1 MTYEDILKYINRALK
16 KFANS
21 IPTAQRSIYDAIIEE
36 VNRLELSDGKIRP
49 TVKNLSILNSI
60 RNKINRVVLT
70 DDYKQEVK
78 DFAKAF
84 NDITKL
90 QNEYW
95 RTVEKSFTP
104 RPLLKE
110 IRKQAITDVVAKLTE
125 AGIGANVSDRIID
138 ILRTNI
144 TTGGSYK
151 DLTAQLRDGLLNT
164 EQKGYLDRYVKQVT
178 IDSLNQYSAQ
188 YSQIVS
194 SDLGYQWYKYDNTE
208 IDSSRPFCQHMCED
222 HRYFHISSVPNLLKG
237 LDISGNRMTY
247 KDNKSG
253 ETKTVRINPK
263 TNLPDGFITGTN
275 PENFFVRRG
284 GFSCGHQ
291 IRPVAE
297 RQVPAEIREKVFAL
311 PVYQAWARVNS
322 K

>member
-125 AGIGANVSDRIID
+125 AGIGANVSDRILD

-164 EQKGYLDRYVKQVT
+164 EQKGYLDRYAKQVT
-178 IDSLNQYSAQ
+178 VDSINQYNAQ
-188 YSQIVS
+188 YTQVVS
-194 SDLGYQWYKYDNTE
+194 SDLGYTFFKYDNTLIE
-208 IDSSRPFCQHMCED
+208 TSRPFCQAMREENE
-222 HRYFHISSVPNLLKG
+222 YFHISQVPALLRADNLYY
-237 LDISGNRMTY
+237 D
-247 KDNKSG
+247 DNG
-253 ETKTVRINPK
+253 ERKKVRINPK
-263 TNLPDGFITGTN
+263 TNLPDGFIPGTN
-275 PENFFVRRG
+275 TENFFIRRG

-297 RQVPAEIREKVFAL
+297 RQVPVEVREKIFAT
-311 PVYQAWARVNS
+311 PEYQAWARVNS

>member
-1 MTYEDILKYINRALK
+1 MTYEDILKRINQALK
-16 KFANS
+16 KFAKS
-21 IPTAQRSIYDAIIEE
+21 IPSVQQSIYDAIIEE

-49 TVKNLSILNSI
+49 TVKNLSILSAI
-60 RNKINRVVLT
+60 RSKINRVVLT
-70 DDYKQEVK
+70 DEYKEEVR
-78 DFAKAF
+78 DFARAF

-95 RTVEKSFTP
+95 RSIEKKFTP

-110 IRKQAITDVVAKLTE
+110 IRKQAITDVVSKLTE

-151 DLTAQLRDGLLNT
+151 DLAKQLRDGLLNT
-164 EQKGYLDRYVKQVT
+164 DQQGYLDKYAKQVT
-178 IDSLNQYSAQ
+178 VDSINQYNAQ
-188 YSQIVS
+188 YTQIVS
-194 SDLGYQWYKYDNTE
+194 SDLGYTWFKYDNTDIE
-208 IDSSRPFCQHMCED
+208 TTRPFCDAMTDQP
-222 HRYFHISSVPNLLKG
+222 YFHISQVPDILQAKDLYYIKDGVKTKVPIYDKTG
-237 LDISGNRMTY
+237 LPHGMI
-247 KDNKSG
+247 
-253 ETKTVRINPK
+253 P
-263 TNLPDGFITGTN
+263 GTN
-275 PENFFVRRG
+275 SENFFVRRG
-284 GFSCGHQ
+284 GYNCGHQ

-297 RQVPAEIREKVFAL
+297 RQVPADVKQKVFAL

>member
-1 MTYEDILKYINRALK
+1 MIYEDILKRINRALK
-16 KFANS
+16 KFSRS

-70 DDYKQEVK
+70 DEYKSEVK

-84 NDITKL
+84 NDITRL

-95 RTVEKSFTP
+95 RTVEKEFTP

-110 IRKQAITDVVAKLTE
+110 IRKMAITDVVSKLTE

-151 DLTAQLRDGLLNT
+151 DLAAQLRDGLLNT
-164 EQKGYLDRYVKQVT
+164 GQQGYLERYAKQVT
-178 IDSLNQYSAQ
+178 VDSINQYNAQ
-188 YSQIVS
+188 YTQIVS
-194 SDLGYQWYKYDNTE
+194 SDLGYTWFKYDNTDIE
-208 IDSSRPFCQHMCED
+208 TTRPFCDAMTDQP
-222 HRYFHISSVPNLLKG
+222 YFHISQVPDLLAAKDLYYLKDGVRTKVPIYEKTG
-237 LDISGNRMTY
+237 LPHGLIA
-247 KDNKSG
+247 
-253 ETKTVRINPK
+253 
-263 TNLPDGFITGTN
+263 GTN
-275 PENFFVRRG
+275 AENFFVRRG
-284 GFSCGHQ
+284 GYNCGHQ

-297 RQVPAEIREKVFAL
+297 RQVPVEIRDRVKAT
-311 PVYQAWARVNS
+311 PGYQAWATLNS

>member
-1 MTYEDILKYINRALK
+1 M
-16 KFANS
+16 
-21 IPTAQRSIYDAIIEE
+21 
-36 VNRLELSDGKIRP
+36 DGKIRP

-60 RNKINRVVLT
+60 RNKVNRVVLT

-95 RTVEKSFTP
+95 RTIEKNFTP

-110 IRKQAITDVVAKLTE
+110 IRKQAITDVVGKLTE

-164 EQKGYLDRYVKQVT
+164 EQKGYLDRYAKQVT
-178 IDSLNQYSAQ
+178 IDSINQYNAQ
-188 YSQIVS
+188 YTQVVS
-194 SDLGYQWYKYDNTE
+194 SDLGYTWFKYDNTDIE
-208 IDSSRPFCQHMCED
+208 TTRPFCDAMTDQP
-222 HRYFHISSVPNLLKG
+222 YFHISQVPGILQAKDLYYLKDGVRTKVPIYDKTG
-237 LDISGNRMTY
+237 LPHGLI
-247 KDNKSG
+247 
-253 ETKTVRINPK
+253 P
-263 TNLPDGFITGTN
+263 GTN
-275 PENFFVRRG
+275 AENFFVRRG
-284 GFSCGHQ
+284 GYNCGHQ

>member
-1 MTYEDILKYINRALK
+1 MDEILKKIGQAIRKFNR
-16 KFANS
+16 S
-21 IPTAQRSIYDAIIEE
+21 IPTAQRSIYEAIIEE
-36 VNRLELSDGKIRP
+36 VNRLELTNDGKIRP

-70 DDYKQEVK
+70 DEYKADVK
-78 DFAKAF
+78 EFVKSF

-95 RTVEKSFTP
+95 RTVEATFKP
-104 RPLLKE
+104 KPLLKE
-110 IRKQAITDVVAKLTE
+110 IRKQAITDVVGKLTD

-151 DLTAQLRDGLLNT
+151 SLTAQLRDGLLNT
-164 EQKGYLDRYVKQVT
+164 EQKGYLDRYAKQVT

-194 SDLGYQWYKYDNTE
+194 SDLGYTFFKYDNTD
-208 IDSSRPFCQHMCED
+208 IDTTRHFCDAMTDQP
-222 HRYFHISSVPNLLKG
+222 YFHISQVPGILKAKDLYYTDKDGSIRKVELYSKTG
-237 LDISGNRMTY
+237 LPHGMI
-247 KDNKSG
+247 
-253 ETKTVRINPK
+253 P
-263 TNLPDGFITGTN
+263 GTN
-275 PENFFVRRG
+275 AENFFVRRG
-284 GFSCGHQ
+284 GYNCGHQ
-291 IRPVAE
+291 VRPVAE
-297 RQVPAEIREKVFAL
+297 RQVPAEVKAKIMATPE
-311 PVYQAWARVNS
+311 YQRWASVNA

>member
-36 VNRLELSDGKIRP
+36 VNRLELSDGKIRA

-95 RTVEKSFTP
+95 RTIEKNFTP

-110 IRKQAITDVVAKLTE
+110 IRKQAITDVVGKLTE

-164 EQKGYLDRYVKQVT
+164 EQKGYLDRYAKQVT
-178 IDSLNQYSAQ
+178 VDSINQYNAQ
-188 YSQIVS
+188 YTQVVS
-194 SDLGYQWYKYDNTE
+194 SDLGYTWFKYDNTDIE
-208 IDSSRPFCQHMCED
+208 TTRPFCDAMTDQP
-222 HRYFHISSVPNLLKG
+222 YFHISQVPGILQAKDLYYLKDGVRTKVPIYDKTG
-237 LDISGNRMTY
+237 LPHGLISG
-247 KDNKSG
+247 
-253 ETKTVRINPK
+253 
-263 TNLPDGFITGTN
+263 TNA
-275 PENFFVRRG
+275 ENFFVRRG
-284 GFSCGHQ
+284 GYNCGHQ

-297 RQVPAEIREKVFAL
+297 RQVPVEVREKIFAT
-311 PVYQAWARVNS
+311 PEYQAWARVNS

>member
-1 MTYEDILKYINRALK
+1 MIYEDILKRINQALK
-16 KFANS
+16 KFSRS

-36 VNRLELSDGKIRP
+36 VNRLELTTDGKIRP
-49 TVKNLSILNSI
+49 TVKNLSVLNSI

-70 DDYKQEVK
+70 DEYKQEVK

-84 NDITKL
+84 NDITRL

-95 RTVEKSFTP
+95 RTVEKEFTP

-110 IRKQAITDVVAKLTE
+110 IRKMAITDVVSKLTE

-151 DLTAQLRDGLLNT
+151 DLAAQLRDGLLNT
-164 EQKGYLDRYVKQVT
+164 GQQGYLERYAKQVT
-178 IDSLNQYSAQ
+178 VDSINQYNAQ
-188 YSQIVS
+188 YTQIVS
-194 SDLGYQWYKYDNTE
+194 SDLGYTWFKYDNTDIE
-208 IDSSRPFCQHMCED
+208 TTRPFCDAMTDQP
-222 HRYFHISSVPNLLKG
+222 YFHISQVPDLLAAKDLYYLKDGVRTKVPIYEKTG
-237 LDISGNRMTY
+237 LPHGLIA
-247 KDNKSG
+247 
-253 ETKTVRINPK
+253 
-263 TNLPDGFITGTN
+263 GTN
-275 PENFFVRRG
+275 AENFFVRRG
-284 GFSCGHQ
+284 GYNCGHQ

-297 RQVPAEIREKVFAL
+297 RQVPVEIMDRVKAT
-311 PVYQAWARVNS
+311 PGYQAWATLNS

>member
-1 MTYEDILKYINRALK
+1 MTYDDILKRINQSLK
-16 KFANS
+16 KFARS
-21 IPTAQRSIYDAIIEE
+21 IPAVQQSIYDAIIEE
-36 VNRLELSDGKIRP
+36 INRLELLDGKIRP

-70 DDYKQEVK
+70 DEYKSEVK

-95 RTVEKSFTP
+95 RTVEKKFTP

-110 IRKQAITDVVAKLTE
+110 IRKQAITDVLSKLTE

-151 DLTAQLRDGLLNT
+151 DLAAQLRGGLLSAD
-164 EQKGYLDRYVKQVT
+164 QQGYLDRYARQVT
-178 IDSLNQYSAQ
+178 VDSINQYNAQ
-188 YSQIVS
+188 YTQIVS
-194 SDLGYQWYKYDNTE
+194 SDLGYTWFKYDNTDIE
-208 IDSSRPFCQHMCED
+208 TTRPFCDAMTDQP
-222 HRYFHISSVPNLLKG
+222 YFHISQVPDILEAKDLYYIKDDVKTKVPIYDKTG
-237 LDISGNRMTY
+237 LPHGMI
-247 KDNKSG
+247 
-253 ETKTVRINPK
+253 P
-263 TNLPDGFITGTN
+263 GTN

-284 GFSCGHQ
+284 GYNCGHQ

-297 RQVPAEIREKVFAL
+297 RQVPADVKQKVFAL